1 MYSTFS
7 CKLHSFQPAG
17 RGAERFIVVADWV
30 QHACIQ
36 IAQPHGTARD
46 GKVVAV
52 LEAAFGEFG
61 ASTGLRSL
69 SSIQVP

>member
-1 MYSTFS
+1 
-7 CKLHSFQPAG
+7 
-17 RGAERFIVVADWV
+17 V

-61 ASTGLRSL
+61 ASAGLRSL